1 MGKDYITEEKK
12 KELEEELKEL
22 SGPKRKEILEVLSY
36 AKSLGDLKE
45 NAEYHQARDDQ
56 AKNEDRIKTI
66 EHILRTA
73 EVVKSGS
80 SGNAVIGIG
89 SVVTVRKTGDTNE
102 ITYTVVGSE
111 ESDMASGKVSNK
123 SPLGGALFDK
133 KVGDVA
139 IVTTPRGS
147 INYEILKIS

>member
-1 MGKDYITEEKK
+1 MGKDYITEDKR
-12 KELEEELKEL
+12 KELEEELKDL

-66 EHILRTA
+66 EHILRHS
-73 EVVKSGS
+73 EVVQAGS
-80 SGNAVIGIG
+80 SNNTIVSIG
-89 SVVTVRKTGDTNE
+89 SVVTVRKVGESNE
-102 ITYTVVGSE
+102 TTYIVVGSE
-111 ESDMASGKVSNK
+111 ESDMVSGKVSNK

-139 IVTTPRGS
+139 IVTTPKGS
-147 INYEILKIS
+147 INYEILKIN

>member
-12 KELEEELKEL
+12 KELEAELKDL

-80 SGNAVIGIG
+80 SGNPVIGIG
-89 SVVTVRKTGDTNE
+89 SVVTVRKSGDANE
-102 ITYTVVGSE
+102 MTYTVVGSE
-111 ESDMASGKVSNK
+111 ESDMASGKVSNN
-123 SPLGGALFDK
+123 SPLGGALFGK
-133 KVGDVA
+133 RVGDVA
-139 IVTTPRGS
+139 VVTTPRGS